1 MRFLFA
7 LVPAA
12 LLLIPPETLAI
23 TNREWNAIP
32 VARHAINTTRWLASS
47 SPVKSYFDDLKGF
60 LDSIA
65 TPGKLDATQV
75 VSKISSVDFT
85 ILSKSIDATVP
96 ETGKSNSWDAIS
108 KDNDASVK
116 AVSAALSSLTKQLA
130 SNLEESDAIT
140 EVTSIFTI
148 WKSLQTYVES
158 SRGQLRVE
166 CGRNSHDPSAAMNK
180 LAVTT
185 FKDVTDP
192 TALASTILSGMV
204 MGICIHQF
212 CTSNL
217 NPRVDLS
224 LIGNLL
230 LNWADTQSDAAS
242 KKLLINTFMTG
253 LKSGNVPT
261 NQYAAVNSGAVDS
274 LNKYLD
280 SHDDLLNG
288 TMNAI
293 NSPEWRQATSSNTA
307 AGSGAAVV
315 AAAIAKASSE
325 NMKDLTALDNVIV
338 DTHNIRMDKIGEIS
352 TKVDTW
358 HTKKMDQISSMKT
371 TFTGQHQER
380 MTALTNVDTKVRSIT
395 SQASQG
401 FSKFQS
407 DLQGVQSGLQSQIS
421 RIDGE
426 IKADAG
432 ETTNYL
438 SNALIE
444 AGNQRDAQINRIDS
458 QVRQGA
464 EVINQHL
471 ERAQQVVQNEFDATQ
486 NTLTSASENTAKFIT
501 EAMTQLQNTVV
512 STYTQVRDIVTDR
525 IQTAADGLS
534 EELSSIDRKLQI
546 TNNRL
551 EVLETT
557 VTTVQE
563 KLAVATQ
570 LLLNLEA
577 SIDIVAD
584 RLRGL
589 SSDIAGILFEG
600 DLEDLNNRF
609 SNLREKYSAYVSK
622 TSSRTI
628 FAMKTAC
635 DSNMAY
641 DLFISFVNLI
651 DIDDS
656 QIPDQMQKFGH
667 MAKKYEQFGMAVVGS
682 MVELSLLS
690 NLCSGLGYTSL
701 SRMELNQ
708 KATEHDSLIRRTA
721 GQFTRHVDEILPIY
735 MIRYYITSE
744 LEAASTQQWGDATA
758 KQARAD
764 TLRGKLQDSIGDFA
778 QITVF
783 YAGDGTIELNHLD
796 ELASNTSDIR
806 ETKRHGVL
814 LSSNKKL
821 GVMWGSTIQLPTS
834 EHAQIDDQE
843 LLRQGIYRG
852 YMRSSDNRT
861 DCAVSQD
868 TSVYP
873 RCTSC
878 NCMHYEYFAST
889 TSSTAGRAITLF
901 NSSDFDSDFAVMTT
915 TDPFLDYEIQTILLQ
930 VDNVGSAQGRI
941 RAPALSKSRAQQ
953 ERVLWEGFSDTGKIK
968 VAPANVKGTL
978 LYKNELELTLQ
989 YTRSEGATE
998 SFRRVIQLFCN
1009 GRRQIVTYTAPKA
1022 SFQYTCRENARTSLE
1037 GSSNTLVVGGVPASR
1052 MQGAVCASTSTEKRC
1067 RVVGAL
1073 DEVPLGFNFLDI
1085 GQYVTDLTVFSGS
1098 QLSGSFAICKGCT
1111 ATELQ
1116 ASGIA
1121 LQSFSLET
1129 PELSVLPFLDV
1140 TCTKTSET
1148 LMVCRE

>member
-1 MRFLFA
+1 MRFVFSL
-7 LVPAA
+7 LPVA
-12 LLLIPPETLAI
+12 LLLLSSETHAI
-23 TNREWNAIP
+23 TSREWEAIP
-32 VARHAINTTRWLASS
+32 VAGHAINTTRQLAGSS
-47 SPVKSYFDDLKGF
+47 SVISYFSDIKGF
-60 LDSIA
+60 LGSLT

-75 VSKISSVDFT
+75 VSKLSSVDFT
-85 ILSKSIDATVP
+85 ILSKSIDVVVP
-96 ETGKSNSWDAIS
+96 ETGKSNTWASISKDTDDSIKAIS
-108 KDNDASVK
+108 KALE
-116 AVSAALSSLTKQLA
+116 ALSKQIA
-130 SNLEESDAIT
+130 SNLKEAHVIADVNHIS
-140 EVTSIFTI
+140 SC
-148 WKSLQTYVES
+148 WNSLQSFVDS
-158 SRGQLRVE
+158 ARAQLRVE
-166 CGRNSHDPSAAMNK
+166 CSRSALDPSAAMVH
-180 LAVTT
+180 LAQTDFT
-185 FKDVTDP
+185 DVADP
-192 TALASTILSGMV
+192 TALASSVLSSMV
-204 MGICIHQF
+204 LGICIRQF
-212 CTSNL
+212 CKSNL
-217 NPRVDLS
+217 NPRSDLT
-224 LIGNLL
+224 LVGTLL
-230 LNWADTQSDAAS
+230 LAWAGTQSDAA
-242 KKLLINTFMTG
+242 KTDLITKFMDG
-253 LKSGNVPT
+253 LKTGNIPA
-261 NQYAAVNSGAVDS
+261 NQYAAVNSGIVDS

-280 SHDDLLNG
+280 SNDDLLNG
-288 TMNAI
+288 TMSAI

-307 AGSGAAVV
+307 AGNGAAVV

-371 TFTGQHQER
+371 TFTGQHEER

-395 SQASQG
+395 NQASQG
-401 FSKFQS
+401 FSKFQLDIQS
-407 DLQGVQSGLQSQIS
+407 VQVGLQGQIS

-438 SNALIE
+438 SNALID

-486 NTLTSASENTAKFIT
+486 DTLASASENTAKFISD
-501 EAMTQLQNTVV
+501 AMTQLQSTVV
-512 STYTQVRDIVTDR
+512 STYTQVRGIVTDS

-551 EVLETT
+551 EILETT

-600 DLEDLNNRF
+600 DLEDMNNRF

-622 TSSRTI
+622 TSTRTI

-641 DLFISFVNLI
+641 DLFLSFINLI

-656 QIPDQMQKFGH
+656 QIPDQMEKFGH

-708 KATEHDSLIRRTA
+708 KATEHDSLIQRTA

-735 MIRYYITSE
+735 MIRYYIASE
-744 LEAASTQQWGDATA
+744 LEAASTQQWGDASA
-758 KQARAD
+758 KQARAE
-764 TLRGKLQDSIGDFA
+764 TLRGELQDSIGDFA
-778 QITVF
+778 RITVF

-796 ELASNTSDIR
+796 ELASNTSDIH
-806 ETKRHGVL
+806 EIKRHGVL

-821 GVMWGSTIQLPTS
+821 GVMWGSTPQLPDS

-861 DCAVSQD
+861 DCAVAQD
-868 TSVYP
+868 LSVYP
-873 RCTSC
+873 RCASC
-878 NCMHYEYFAST
+878 YCMHYEYFAST
-889 TSSTAGRAITLF
+889 TSSTAGRAVTLF

-915 TDPFLDYEIQTILLQ
+915 TDPFVDYEIQTILLQ
-930 VDNVGSAQGRI
+930 VDNVGSAQGRV
-941 RAPALSKSRAQQ
+941 RAPALSKSRTRQ

-1022 SFQYTCRENARTSLE
+1022 SFQYTCRENARTTLE
-1037 GSSNTLVVGGVPASR
+1037 GSSNTLVVGGVPTSR

-1073 DEVPLGFNFLDI
+1073 DEVPLGFSFLDI

-1098 QLSGSFAICKGCT
+1098 QLSGSFAICKGCS
-1111 ATELQ
+1111 AAELQ

-1121 LQSFSLET
+1121 LKSFSLET